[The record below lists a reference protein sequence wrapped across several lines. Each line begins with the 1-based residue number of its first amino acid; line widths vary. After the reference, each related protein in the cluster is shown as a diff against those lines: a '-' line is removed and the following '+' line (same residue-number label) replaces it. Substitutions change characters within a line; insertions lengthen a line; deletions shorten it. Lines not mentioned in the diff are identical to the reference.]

1 MTYVIGYLVLSA
13 LANVVVLAFFN
24 GAGGD
29 RE

>member
-13 LANVVVLAFFN
+13 LVTVLVLAFFK